1 MFVEAA
7 TCLGDSG
14 QKSVLDHTTAHIDQ
28 RRAPPKREESSEK
41 HSSNATPS
49 AQIRLGVV
57 KYMLLVNGLN
67 TNIAA
72 CVLCD
77 HRPTLTKTAC
87 FVEAAFFFTANWF
100 KCKDRN
106 WWVCFLVL
114 VLGHGISAV
123 YAITWSMK
131 RAFRASTSLQRVTPR
146 VWSEIHDHA
155 FIVPT
160 ACDTGRVALFEV

>member
-28 RRAPPKREESSEK
+28 RLAPPKREESSEK

-57 KYMLLVNGLN
+57 KHMLLVNGLN

-77 HRPTLTKTAC
+77 HRPTLTQTAC
-87 FVEAAFFFTANWF
+87 FVEAAFFFFTANWF

-106 WWVCFLVL
+106 WWVCFLVQCRRSWYFCSVRHHMVNEARFSRL
-114 VLGHGISAV
+114 NFPPADHA
-123 YAITWSMK
+123 
-131 RAFRASTSLQRVTPR
+131 PR
-146 VWSEIHDHA
+146 VE
-155 FIVPT
+155 
-160 ACDTGRVALFEV
+160 